1 VKRNLTVVLVGL
13 TLAFATVPG
22 SSGASAGGAGP
33 RLATPDLLDRAV
45 DRGEVG
51 RARADLLLIHALSG
65 DTRLPARFRSDVPW
79 DGTLPLLQLR
89 RRVQR
94 MDPGAER
101 ATLRSAIEQ
110 QALAS
115 CGGEV
120 GGANSLDTTHFH
132 IEYGTIG
139 GGLTAN
145 DYGTSLETSWTKEVT
160 TFGWAAPP
168 LSSAR
173 YLVVVA
179 NLGSGLY
186 GFVTSTGTPSGG
198 NNPNTSW
205 SDGDAKFS
213 CMALNRDYSG
223 FPSSPQASLD
233 STTAHE
239 FNHSI
244 QFGYGALNGM
254 VPGDVFI
261 EGGATWMEDEVFDGA
276 NDNYNFLWPNFADG
290 MANFN
295 GSPYPY
301 WIVYRALTEGYGTGV
316 AGGGEQVMQDFWELV
331 SKNTSNNTTAL
342 NTALVTRGTNLA
354 DAYHAAGIS
363 VKFLR
368 ACGGG
373 YSYPYCLEEGPAIQA
388 QEGLPAVHKTIASV
402 GGSATGSIE
411 GGFALNWVQIPKN
424 AGTYNLTLNNTS
436 SVGQLRGS
444 AVCDTGSGFVISA
457 FPSLVGAGQSAVLSG
472 FSSSSCTSAVLVLTN
487 QSSTSTAA
495 SYQVTSSG
503 GGGGG
508 PTVSIAD
515 ASRVEGTGRDSR
527 MGFTVTLNQPSA
539 GTVTVAFATAN
550 GTAMAPADYAAKSG
564 TVTFSAGQT
573 SKRIGVLIK
582 GDSLNEPNET
592 FTVLLSNPSGATV
605 ADGTGVGTILD
616 DD

>member
-1 VKRNLTVVLVGL
+1 
-13 TLAFATVPG
+13 
-22 SSGASAGGAGP
+22 
-33 RLATPDLLDRAV
+33 
-45 DRGEVG
+45 
-51 RARADLLLIHALSG
+51 
-65 DTRLPARFRSDVPW
+65 
-79 DGTLPLLQLR
+79 
-89 RRVQR
+89 

-101 ATLRSAIEQ
+101 ATLRSAIDQ

-132 IEYGTIG
+132 IEYGTIA

-145 DYGTSLETSWTKEVT
+145 DYGVSLETSWTKEVT

-186 GFVTSTGTPSGG
+186 GFVTSTGTPPNG
-198 NNPNTSW
+198 NNPNTTW
-205 SDGDAKFS
+205 SDGDARFS

-223 FPSSPQASLD
+223 FPSPPQASLD

-254 VPGDVFI
+254 VPGDVFV
-261 EGGATWMEDEVFDGA
+261 EGGATWMEDEAFDGA

-290 MANFN
+290 MASFN

-301 WIVYRALTEGYGTGV
+301 WIVFRALTERYGTGV
-316 AGGGEQVMQDFWELV
+316 AAGGEQVMQDFLELV

-402 GGSATGSIE
+402 GGSTTGSIE

-424 AGTYNLTLNNTS
+424 AGTYDLTLKKTNAD
-436 SVGQLRGS
+436 GQLRGS
-444 AVCDTGSGFVISA
+444 VVCDTGSGFAISA
-457 FPSLVGAGQSAVLSG
+457 FPQILSASGQTVLSG
-472 FSSSSCTSAVLVLTN
+472 FDSAGCTSAVAVLTN
-487 QSSTSTAA
+487 QATGGRGTDAD
-495 SYQVTSSG
+495 YQLLTSG

-515 ASRVEGTGRDSR
+515 TSKTEGTGRDSSMR
-527 MGFTVTLNQPSA
+527 FKVTLSQPSA
-539 GTVTVAFATAN
+539 GTVTVAYATAN
-550 GTAMAPADYAAKSG
+550 GTAIAPADYMAKSG
-564 TVTFSAGQT
+564 TLTFSAGQT
-573 SKRIGVLIK
+573 SARIGIRIK

-592 FTVLLSNPSGATV
+592 FSVLLSNPSGATI

>member
-1 VKRNLTVVLVGL
+1 VKRNLIVVLVGL
-13 TLAFATVPG
+13 TLTLATVPG
-22 SSGASAGGAGP
+22 SSGAGEGGAGP
-33 RLATPDLLDRAV
+33 QLATPDLLDRAV
-45 DRGEVG
+45 DRGEVR
-51 RARADLLLIHALSG
+51 RARADLYLIYALSG
-65 DTRLPARFRSDVPW
+65 DTRLPARYRSDVPW
-79 DGTLPLLQLR
+79 DGTLPLLHLR

-94 MDPGAER
+94 MDRGAQR

-115 CGGEV
+115 CGGKT
-120 GGANSLDTTHFH
+120 GGSNTLDTTHFH

-145 DYGTSLETSWTKEVT
+145 HYGTSLETSWTKEVT

-179 NLGSGLY
+179 NLSGGLY
-186 GFVTSTGTPSGG
+186 GFVTTAGSPPNG

-205 SDGDAKFS
+205 NDGDARFS

-254 VPGDVFI
+254 VPGDVFV

-290 MANFN
+290 MANFT
-295 GSPYPY
+295 SDPYNY
-301 WIVYRALTEGYGTGV
+301 WIVYRALTERYGTGV
-316 AGGGEQVMQDFWELV
+316 AAGGEQVMQDFWELV

-342 NTALVTRGTNLA
+342 NTALTTRGTNLA

-402 GGSATGSIE
+402 GGSVTGSLE
-411 GGFALNWVQIPKN
+411 GGYALNWVQIPKN

-436 SVGQLRGS
+436 TVGQL
-444 AVCDTGSGFVISA
+444 VINA
-457 FPSLVGAGQSAVLSG
+457 FPSVVGAGQSTVLNG
-472 FSSSSCTSAVLVLTN
+472 FNSSSCTSAVLVLTN
-487 QSSTSTAA
+487 QSSSSSAA
-495 SYQVTSSG
+495 SYQVTSTG

-508 PTVSIAD
+508 PTVSIAN
-515 ASRVEGTGRDSR
+515 ASKVEGTGTDRSIR
-527 MGFTVTLNQPSA
+527 FRVTLSQSSA
-539 GTVTVAFATAN
+539 GPVTVGYATAN
-550 GTAMAPADYAAKSG
+550 GTAVAPADYTAKSG
-564 TVTFSAGQT
+564 TVTFSAGET
-573 SKRIGVLIK
+573 SRRIGVGIRA
-582 GDSLNEPNET
+582 DSVNEPNET
-592 FTVLLSNPSGATV
+592 FSVVLSNASGATIS
-605 ADGTGVGTILD
+605 DGTGVGTILD